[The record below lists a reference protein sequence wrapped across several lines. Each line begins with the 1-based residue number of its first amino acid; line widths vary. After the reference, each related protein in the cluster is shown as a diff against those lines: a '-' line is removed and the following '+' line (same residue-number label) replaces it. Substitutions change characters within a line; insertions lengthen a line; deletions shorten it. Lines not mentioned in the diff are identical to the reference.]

1 MQKRRFLLAN
11 RPAQAYARS
20 RRRKPNDTSKRK
32 SCVRYHYSNQAWR
45 FATPRNVKTHTASR
59 QRGGSLYEAPR
70 DQGRHAGADEDLRPQ
85 GEIHWNDGSGRIADL
100 IDVSVTLIRLTNPN
114 TGLVS
119 IEMSLEYH
127 ITSDGARTPD
137 GRPFPGA
144 TNSFDPGR
152 EDYNLYHNVYFRNSA
167 GGLVYQWAL
176 DKDFALVCGWN
187 RQHRLHGK
195 TETNQLDWFDLVA
208 QYQWEVGGAF
218 YRC

>member
-1 MQKRRFLLAN
+1 MTPVKEKAVSSTATVI
-11 RPAQAYARS
+11 RPGDLRLHA
-20 RRRKPNDTSKRK
+20 TSKPILLHVSVAEAFTK
-32 SCVRYHYSNQAWR
+32 LHGIKADMQV
-45 FATPRNVKTHTASR
+45 PMKTF
-59 QRGGSLYEAPR
+59 GP
-70 DQGRHAGADEDLRPQ
+70 DQ

-114 TGLVS
+114 TGRVS
-119 IEMSLEYH
+119 IEMSLEYL

-137 GRPFPGA
+137 GRSLPGS
-144 TNSFDPGR
+144 THDYNTGH
-152 EDYNLYHNVYFRNSA
+152 EDYNLYHNVYFRNST

>member
-1 MQKRRFLLAN
+1 MTPVKEKAVSATTTVI
-11 RPAQAYARS
+11 RPGDLRLRA
-20 RRRKPNDTSKRK
+20 TSKPTLHHVSVAEAFTK
-32 SCVRYHYSNQAWR
+32 LHGIKADMQV
-45 FATPRNVKTHTASR
+45 PMKTF
-59 QRGGSLYEAPR
+59 GP
-70 DQGRHAGADEDLRPQ
+70 DQ

-152 EDYNLYHNVYFRNSA
+152 EDYNLYHNVYFRNST